1 MIFYEN
7 YLSSFSG
14 YCDRYYFGESW
25 RDWKTD
31 EEVTTKDAKC
41 KMPANDA
48 TTQSLSSTAQS
59 KEWYCGP

>member
-41 KMPANDA
+41 
-48 TTQSLSSTAQS
+48 
-59 KEWYCGP
+59 